1 MKFIFG
7 IILFYTIQPLVAS
20 DFNHYV
26 TIQEKEES
34 KFLHQTV
41 RKYGDITRFEVI
53 IGDKDI
59 SNAPFDTPVTRK
71 LRLFLNCERK
81 EFSVVLT
88 TLFDRNGMK
97 MKSLVAPPGTETY
110 VKPSNKIETK
120 WMERA
125 CVS

>member
-1 MKFIFG
+1 MRFIFAM
-7 IILFYTIQPLVAS
+7 LLYTVQPLVAS

-41 RKYGDITRFEVI
+41 REQGNITRFEVI

-59 SNAPFDTPVTRK
+59 SDASFDTPVTRK

-110 VKPSNKIETK
+110 VKSSNEIETK

-125 CVS
+125 CVR

>member
-1 MKFIFG
+1 MRFIFAM
-7 IILFYTIQPLVAS
+7 LLYTVQPLVAS

-41 RKYGDITRFEVI
+41 REQGNITRFEVI

-97 MKSLVAPPGTETY
+97 IKSLVAPPGTETY
-110 VKPSNKIETK
+110 VKPSNEIEHK
-120 WMERA
+120 WVETA

>member
-1 MKFIFG
+1 MRFIFAM
-7 IILFYTIQPLVAS
+7 LLYTVQPLVAS

-41 RKYGDITRFEVI
+41 REQGNITRFEVI

-59 SNAPFDTPVTRK
+59 SDASFDTPVTRK

-97 MKSLVAPPGTETY
+97 IKSLVAPPGTETY
-110 VKPSNKIETK
+110 VKSSNEIETK

-125 CVS
+125 CVR